1 MNPYPLTI
9 MLMSMIL
16 GTTLT
21 LASNHWLMAWM
32 GLEINTLSIIPLL
45 IHQHHP
51 RATEAT
57 MKYFLTQ
64 AAASALILFATLMN
78 AWSTG
83 EWEIKSMLSTS
94 SSMITIA
101 LMMKLGLAPV
111 HFWLPEVLQGID
123 MTTGLILSTWQKIA
137 PMALIIML
145 SASLNPY
152 LLMLVGLLSTLTGG
166 WAGINQTQVRKIMAY
181 SSIAHLG
188 WMMTILPMSPPLTK
202 LNFIIYL
209 TMTTTMFLNL
219 KTINTTKINAMT
231 ISWAKAPTLITIM
244 LIILLSLG
252 GLPPTSGF
260 MPKWLILHELTKQ
273 NMTTIATMM
282 AISALLSLF
291 FYLRLCYS
299 LTLTQSPNN
308 TNSTLTWR
316 HKTNKLTMMMS
327 ITMIL
332 STLLLPLT
340 PTMITF

>member
-1 MNPYPLTI
+1 MNPYPLAI
-9 MLMSMIL
+9 MLTSMIL

-21 LASNHWLMAWM
+21 LTSSHWLVAWM

-45 IHQHHP
+45 IQQHHP

-64 AAASALILFATLMN
+64 AAASALILFTTLMN

-83 EWEIKSMLSTS
+83 EWEIKHMSPAPSN
-94 SSMITIA
+94 MITIA

-145 SASLNPY
+145 CNSLNPN
-152 LLMLVGLLSTLTGG
+152 LLIFMGLLSTLTGG

-188 WMMTILPMSPPLTK
+188 WMIAILPMSPALTK

-209 TMTTTMFLNL
+209 ALTTTMFLNL
-219 KTINTTKINAMT
+219 KTINTTKISTMT
-231 ISWAKAPTLITIM
+231 ISWMKAPTLTAIM
-244 LIILLSLG
+244 LIILLSMG

-260 MPKWLILHELTKQ
+260 MPKWLIIHELTKHS
-273 NMTTIATMM
+273 MTAIATMM

-299 LTLTQSPNN
+299 MTLTQSPNN
-308 TNSTLTWR
+308 TNSTPTWR
-316 HKTNKLTMMMS
+316 HKTNKLTTTMS
-327 ITMIL
+327 LTMIL
-332 STLLLPLT
+332 STMLLPLT
-340 PTMITF
+340 PTIFTL

>member
-9 MLMSMIL
+9 MLMSMAL

-21 LASNHWLMAWM
+21 LTSNHWLMAWM
-32 GLEINTLSIIPLL
+32 GLEINTLAIIPLL

-83 EWEIKSMLSTS
+83 EWEIKHMLSTPA
-94 SSMITIA
+94 SMITIA

-123 MTTGLILSTWQKIA
+123 MTLRLILSTWQKIA

-145 SASLNPY
+145 HKWLNPY
-152 LLMLVGLLSTLTGG
+152 LLMLIGLLSALSGG

-188 WMMTILPMSPPLTK
+188 WMITILPMYLPLTK

-209 TMTTTMFLNL
+209 TLTMAMFLSL
-219 KTINTTKINAMT
+219 KTINATKLSAMT
-231 ISWAKAPTLITIM
+231 VSWVKAPTLTTIM
-244 LIILLSLG
+244 LITLLSLG

-260 MPKWLILHELTKQ
+260 MPKWLILHELAKQ
-273 NMTTIATMM
+273 NMMVIATMM

-308 TNSTLTWR
+308 TNSTPTWR
-316 HKTNKLTMMMS
+316 HKTNKLTTMMS
-327 ITMIL
+327 ITITL
-332 STLLLPLT
+332 STMLLPLT
-340 PTMITF
+340 PSITTL